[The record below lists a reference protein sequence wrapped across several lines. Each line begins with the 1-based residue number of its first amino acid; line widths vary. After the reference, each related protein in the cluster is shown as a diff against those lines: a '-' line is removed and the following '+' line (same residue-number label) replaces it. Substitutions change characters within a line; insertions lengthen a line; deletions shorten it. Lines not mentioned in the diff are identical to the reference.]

1 MQTISPIMTPSL
13 YPRFEQPL
21 KVIAL
26 GDSLVYGYGDPIG
39 GGWVE
44 RLRRFWMEENGPV
57 LYNLGIRGDR
67 LAQVS
72 ERLEQEFRLRGEL
85 RNKVP
90 DLLILSVGVNDSPRL
105 GRPDGRAFTD
115 PLLFEKQVNH
125 LLTVAK
131 GLCPVLFVG
140 MVPVNEAKMPFLDC
154 FYFNHAD
161 QYRYK
166 EMIKQAC
173 GQAEIPYLDLFDLW
187 QSRGLDWIH
196 SHLMEDG
203 LHPNVAGY
211 KALLD
216 DVLNWPALHQAL
228 QTADY
233 SLERLN

>member
-1 MQTISPIMTPSL
+1 MQTIFPPTTNTL

-21 KVIAL
+21 KVIAM

-44 RLRRFWMEENGPV
+44 RLRRFWMEEDGPV

-67 LAQVS
+67 LAQVE

-90 DLLILSVGVNDSPRL
+90 DLLIVSVGVNDSPRL

-115 PLLFEKQVNH
+115 ALLFEKQVDH
-125 LLTVAK
+125 LLSQAQS
-131 GLCPVLFVG
+131 LCPILFVG
-140 MVPVNEAKMPFLDC
+140 MAPVNEAKMPFLDC

-166 EMIKQAC
+166 EITKQAC
-173 GQAEIPYLDLFDLW
+173 VARNIPYLDLFDLW
-187 QSRGLDWIH
+187 QGRGQDWINA
-196 SHLMEDG
+196 HLMEDG

-216 DVLNWPALHQAL
+216 DVLNWSELHHCL
-228 QTADY
+228 Q
-233 SLERLN
+233 SLTYGAQVVN

>member
-1 MQTISPIMTPSL
+1 MARNQQATQT
-13 YPRFEQPL
+13 
-21 KVIAL
+21 A
-26 GDSLVYGYGDPIG
+26 
-39 GGWVE
+39 
-44 RLRRFWMEENGPV
+44 
-57 LYNLGIRGDR
+57 
-67 LAQVS
+67 
-72 ERLEQEFRLRGEL
+72 
-85 RNKVP
+85 
-90 DLLILSVGVNDSPRL
+90 
-105 GRPDGRAFTD
+105 
-115 PLLFEKQVNH
+115 H

-173 GQAEIPYLDLFDLW
+173 GQAEIPYLDLFDFW

-216 DVLNWPALHQAL
+216 DVLNWPDLHQAL